1 MGLTYNMAEVT
12 DLHVLAKM
20 SNGSPNED
28 DAFLIRDTQSD
39 KIKYKIHSL
48 RELVDILS
56 DINTEE
62 IFPSLCRLNDD
73 AFECDI
79 ALWIHY
85 VLGDVVLSAKIFN
98 LVSEYLDDPSKLKLE
113 VFNLCFNRYLNFQ
126 ELLEYSDDLVAFE
139 EDLPPT
145 HI

>member
-1 MGLTYNMAEVT
+1 MGLIYNMTEVT

-28 DAFLIRDTQSD
+28 DAFVIRDTQSD

-48 RELVDILS
+48 RELVDLLS
-56 DINTEE
+56 DINPEE
-62 IFPSLCRLNDD
+62 IYPSLCRLNDD
-73 AFECDI
+73 AFECDV

-98 LVSEYLDDPSKLKLE
+98 LVSEFLDNPGKLKLE

-126 ELLEYSDDLVAFE
+126 ESLEYLEDLAPFE
-139 EDLPPT
+139 EEIPPT
-145 HI
+145 DI